1 MPYIS
6 KEKRDEIN
14 IFMDDLIDELE
25 ERGFMIGDLA
35 YILYRICLAYINAY
49 DYEPHFSIYN
59 SVIGVLES
67 VKLEFYRKKVAPYED
82 TKESENGAIYSTR
95 EREKMF
101 NEKTDRLIEAVE
113 EAEGNED
120 KGLDYYMKLPYKTV
134 IEYDTKEKCFIAW
147 IPEIGKGNAC
157 GYGSTK
163 EKALEHLEISKA
175 NWFDRCLSLGIV
187 IPEPNE

>member
-6 KEKRDEIN
+6 QQKRDKID
-14 IFMDDLIDELE
+14 IFIDDLIEELE
-25 ERGFMIGDLA
+25 TKSFLIGDLA
-35 YILYRICLAYINAY
+35 YIIYRICLGYLN
-49 DYEPHFSIYN
+49 DCNYEGHFSVYN

-67 VKLEFYRKKVAPYED
+67 VKLELYRKRVAPYED
-82 TKESENGAIYSTR
+82 TKEMENGAIYSTR

-113 EAEGNED
+113 EAEGSKD

-157 GYGSTK
+157 GYGFTK
-163 EKALEHLEISKA
+163 ELALEHLEINKA
-175 NWFDRCLSLGIV
+175 NYFDRCLSLGII
-187 IPEPNE
+187 IPEPEK